1 MMEMWKRTVQEV
13 KVEVKAKRRCMRG
26 LKMVVE
32 RKDQLRELVKM
43 MKMSGEDE

>member
-1 MMEMWKRTVQEV
+1 MMEMRKGTVQEV
-13 KVEVKAKRRCMRG
+13 KVEVTAKRRCMRWV
-26 LKMVVE
+26 KMVVE